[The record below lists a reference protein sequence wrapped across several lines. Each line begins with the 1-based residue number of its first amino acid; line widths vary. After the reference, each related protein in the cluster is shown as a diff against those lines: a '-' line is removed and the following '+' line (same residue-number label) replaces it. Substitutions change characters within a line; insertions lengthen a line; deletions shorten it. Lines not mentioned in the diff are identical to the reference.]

1 MAGRYHPDQDEAGW
15 KTMKD
20 NTVIPRFT
28 DPPDKYDSRYFA
40 NMNLQLYQFLV
51 EMMSQGPT
59 AVGEFRID
67 PNIPTSSAGLEEG
80 RVFVDN
86 GNTLKIV
93 LTVDSTASATGT
105 GTVTGIGSS
114 TAASTAS
121 ATGTGTASGVGD
133 TA

>member
-1 MAGRYHPDQDEAGW
+1 MANWYHSDQSEAGRQ
-15 KTMKD
+15 TMKD
-20 NTVIPRFT
+20 STVIPRFT
-28 DPPDKYDSRYFA
+28 DPPSEYDKQYFA
-40 NMNLQLYQFLV
+40 TLNLQLYQFLQ

-105 GTVTGIGSS
+105 GTATGIGSA
-114 TAASTAS
+114 TGEGVGS
-121 ATGTGTASGVGD
+121 ATGTGTASGVGA
-133 TA
+133 TV